1 MTAARRLHGD
11 LGIGGP
17 EPDTASFDVRATM
30 TADRPDDDLDIE
42 VPEPDDKAF
51 CDA

>member
-1 MTAARRLHGD
+1 MTADRRLLGD

-17 EPDTASFDVRATM
+17 EPDDTASLDVPATM
-30 TADRPDDDLDIE
+30 TADRPHDLDIE
-42 VPEPDDKAF
+42 VPEPDNNAF